1 MINEEFNTHKV
12 IEINHSKSGVFELIL
27 ERNELHFDPG
37 DCVAIYS
44 DKEKSRPYSISSEFM
59 IIISLS

>member
-1 MINEEFNTHKV
+1 MKEFNTHKV

-44 DKEKSRPYSISSEFM
+44 DK
-59 IIISLS
+59 